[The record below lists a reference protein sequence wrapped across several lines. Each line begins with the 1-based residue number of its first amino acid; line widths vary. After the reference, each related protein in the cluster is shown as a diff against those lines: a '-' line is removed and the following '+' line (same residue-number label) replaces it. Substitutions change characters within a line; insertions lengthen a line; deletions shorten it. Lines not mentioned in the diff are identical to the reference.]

1 MLHKVGW
8 AQVPHIDSLS
18 GMFSFIKVRS
28 SVYEPRLTV
37 KDMIVIIFA
46 NTIGRVPG
54 ISRLFERNKSSS
66 GRGRIAIDDENAL
79 IDEVDDEY

>member
-1 MLHKVGW
+1 
-8 AQVPHIDSLS
+8 
-18 GMFSFIKVRS
+18 
-28 SVYEPRLTV
+28 
-37 KDMIVIIFA
+37 MIVIIFA